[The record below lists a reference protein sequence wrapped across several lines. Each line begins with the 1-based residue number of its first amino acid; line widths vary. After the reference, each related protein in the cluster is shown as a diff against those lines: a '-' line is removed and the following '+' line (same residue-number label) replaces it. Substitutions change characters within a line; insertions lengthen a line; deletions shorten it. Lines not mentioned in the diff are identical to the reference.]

1 MQSPT
6 EGKTLIPGGS
16 EGGRACLNQVR
27 QVSQLFGAPTAA
39 MVLVLLTK
47 AGKPESIGCLDQ
59 TTPLLDLEAASVA
72 CLLIPGSWHLVS
84 IMSFLSQ
91 EGFMLQRWGDM
102 TDTDIVRPLE
112 SKIVPERLTVRY
124 EKGDFVALK
133 CVLGVRLTLLFWKI
147 IEHTH
152 LFFWIQKRDKAV
164 KER

>member
-91 EGFMLQRWGDM
+91 EGFMLQR
-102 TDTDIVRPLE
+102 
-112 SKIVPERLTVRY
+112 
-124 EKGDFVALK
+124 
-133 CVLGVRLTLLFWKI
+133 
-147 IEHTH
+147 
-152 LFFWIQKRDKAV
+152 
-164 KER
+164 